1 MYSGGAEK
9 TLVKWRLGTSNKQF
23 LPRMGADI
31 QFIVNAPNNACIA
44 TSHSDN
50 GKSSRLELVLKDSED
65 EFKLDSP
72 K

>member
-1 MYSGGAEK
+1 MFSGGAEK

-31 QFIVNAPNNACIA
+31 DFIVNAPDNACVA

-50 GKSSRLELVLKDSED
+50 GDR
-65 EFKLDSP
+65 FH
-72 K
+72 

>member
-31 QFIVNAPNNACIA
+31 KFIVNAPNNACLA

-50 GKSSRLELVLKDSED
+50 GNRPPQPILTNL
-65 EFKLDSP
+65 
-72 K
+72 